1 VVSCEALLYCLFRGA
16 QMQRYAESIEDCGA
30 ALELD
35 NSCLAAM
42 VQRGKS
48 YMELQEWEK
57 AVSHTANFYFIFS
70 SVVDPHHLD
79 ADTIFFWAVR
89 VRNTAVSLI
98 FIFSSG
104 VDPHYVDADP
114 DLCLMRIR
122 IFI

>member
-1 VVSCEALLYCLFRGA
+1 M

-57 AVSHTANFYFIFS
+57 AVSH
-70 SVVDPHHLD
+70 
-79 ADTIFFWAVR
+79 
-89 VRNTAVSLI
+89 
-98 FIFSSG
+98 
-104 VDPHYVDADP
+104 
-114 DLCLMRIR
+114 C
-122 IFI
+122 

>member
-1 VVSCEALLYCLFRGA
+1 M

-57 AVSHTANFYFIFS
+57 AVRHCKFIFS
-70 SVVDPHHLD
+70 SVVDPHH
-79 ADTIFFWAVR
+79 
-89 VRNTAVSLI
+89 
-98 FIFSSG
+98 
-104 VDPHYVDADP
+104 VDADP
-114 DLCLMRIR
+114 DLYFMRIR

>member
-1 VVSCEALLYCLFRGA
+1 M

-57 AVSHTANFYFIFS
+57 AVRNTANFFFILS

-79 ADTIFFWAVR
+79 ADPDLYLGGKTQCGLAKFF
-89 VRNTAVSLI
+89 I
-98 FIFSSG
+98 YIFSSV
-104 VDPHYVDADP
+104 VDQHHFEADP